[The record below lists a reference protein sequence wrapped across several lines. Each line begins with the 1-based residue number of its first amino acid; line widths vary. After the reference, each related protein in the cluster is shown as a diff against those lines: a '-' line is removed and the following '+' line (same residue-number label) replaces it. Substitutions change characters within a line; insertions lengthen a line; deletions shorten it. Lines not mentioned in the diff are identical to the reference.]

1 MKNREADIRKCGI
14 LRSVFYR
21 WIKRFRIVGK
31 NGLQDRSNVS
41 TP

>member
-1 MKNREADIRKCGI
+1 M
-14 LRSVFYR
+14 LLSTLYR